1 MASTVVDGCGDTSVT
16 RILLIDFHDS
26 FTYNLRDLVFRAI
39 GVLPDVVR
47 YDDPDV
53 GESLIA
59 AYDALILSP
68 GPGDPNR
75 ASDVGAVPELVARS
89 SLPVLGVCLGHE
101 ILALLSGAT
110 VARVRPCHGQLS
122 TLALQHGD
130 PALVANGMR
139 VVRYHSL
146 AIHEP
151 GDRLII
157 DAVSEDGV
165 IQAIHASDRPW
176 WGVQFHPESVR
187 TDNGV
192 AIIRSWAQLVGLP
205 IVSSPEPIREASEP
219 PRFEKPRVQLRAVE
233 IAVPDAAG
241 AFRLLSDGAPFAFWL
256 DSVVGT
262 AGERQWSFLG
272 AGTEALIADARE
284 VRRYDHC
291 GNIQEHLPGG
301 MLAALRSHSFTTEVI
316 DPGAESLPLQGGWVG
331 VHGYEARR
339 ELGFEVPWEAAEPE
353 AMWMRAGRY
362 LAIDHHADQAWLV
375 AEIDGHES
383 HWLRQTAALLAQASP
398 YERTPL
404 STELETALASLP
416 DHRRSSDSDYRAR
429 VRQVHEYLRAGET
442 YEVCLTTRAEIGI
455 KLDADELTE
464 LYLRQREANPAPYA
478 AYVRVFD
485 TAVLSSSPERFLR
498 VEAGRVETKPIKG
511 TTARVSDAA
520 MDAKQRALLLSDAK
534 TGAEL
539 LMITDLLR
547 NDLAR
552 VCVPGTV
559 ATPEVMRVESFAT
572 VHQLMSRITGTL
584 AGEVD
589 GIDLLAA
596 TFPGGSMT
604 GAPKERTMSLISQL
618 EGHPRG
624 LYSGVLG
631 FFSGNG
637 NVDLSIVIRSLI
649 FSAGTLSVSAGGAVV
664 LDSTPQG
671 ELDEMLLK
679 LAAPIPVSHQGNA
692 QPSIDENGYR

>member
-1 MASTVVDGCGDTSVT
+1 MASTVVDGCGATSVT

-110 VARVRPCHGQLS
+110 VARVKPRHGQLS
-122 TLALQHGD
+122 TLELQHGG
-130 PALVANGMR
+130 PALVTNGMR
-139 VVRYHSL
+139 VVLYHSL

-205 IVSSPEPIREASEP
+205 IVSAPEPIRDASEP
-219 PRFEKPRVQLRAVE
+219 SRLEKPRVQLRAVE

-284 VRRYDHC
+284 VRRYDHR

-301 MLAALRSHSFTTEVI
+301 MLAVLRSHSFTTEVI
-316 DPGAESLPLQGGWVG
+316 DPGAESLPLQGGWIG

-404 STELETALASLP
+404 STELETALASLL

-429 VRQVHEYLRAGET
+429 VRQVHEYLRAGEA
-442 YEVCLTTRAEIGI
+442 YEVCLTTRAEIEIG
-455 KLDADELTE
+455 LSVDELTE

-511 TTARVSDAA
+511 TTARASDAA

-559 ATPEVMRVESFAT
+559 VTPEVMRVESFAT

-584 AGEVD
+584 AGGVD

-618 EGHPRG
+618 EEHPRG

-679 LAAPIPVSHQGNA
+679 LAAPIPASHQGDA
-692 QPSIDENGYR
+692 QPAIDENGYR